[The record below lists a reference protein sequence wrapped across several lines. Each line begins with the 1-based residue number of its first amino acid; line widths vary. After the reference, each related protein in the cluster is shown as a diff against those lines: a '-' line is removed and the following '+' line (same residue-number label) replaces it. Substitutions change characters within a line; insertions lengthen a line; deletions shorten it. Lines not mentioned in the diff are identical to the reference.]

1 MPFTIQT
8 SLDVFSPEEVEIL
21 KRYGKGF
28 QRLMNGERQ
37 PATAAQRRFIQ
48 VCRAEV
54 QPKTPY
60 EKAWRKYLDRLEW
73 ERDPKNRGAMGS
85 RRRAQEGFG
94 GTGQDSKEMRRA
106 DRADFWKRQRE

>member
-1 MPFTIQT
+1 MPFIIQT
-8 SLDVFSPEEVEIL
+8 SLNVFSPREIKIL

-28 QRLMNGERQ
+28 QRLTNGERQ

-48 VCRAEV
+48 VCRGEV
-54 QPKTPY
+54 QPETPH

-73 ERDPKNRGAMGS
+73 ERDPKNREAMGS
-85 RRRAQEGFG
+85 HRRAEEGFG
-94 GTGQDSKEMRRA
+94 GSRQDSREMRRA